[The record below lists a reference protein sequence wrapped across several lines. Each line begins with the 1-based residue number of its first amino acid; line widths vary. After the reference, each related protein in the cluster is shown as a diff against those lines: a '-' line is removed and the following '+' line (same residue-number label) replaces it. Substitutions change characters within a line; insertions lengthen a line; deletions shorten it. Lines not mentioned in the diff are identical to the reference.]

1 MKTVNIQQAKTHL
14 SRLVEEASEGE
25 EIVIA
30 KAGRPRVRLVPCE
43 PERSPRPLGGWA
55 GKVWIAADFDETPKT
70 VIDLFEGGGTRR
82 KRAGRRRRDA

>member
-14 SRLVEEASEGE
+14 SRLVEEASAGE
-25 EIVIA
+25 DIVIA

-55 GKVWIAADFDETPKT
+55 GKVWIADDFDDTPAAVT
-70 VIDLFEGGGTRR
+70 RAFEGAGRSR
-82 KRAGRRRRDA
+82 KRGRRS